1 MLNLNVLW
9 GVALTVMVLACP
21 LMMFGMMA
29 MAALP
34 FTRRWL
40 GHRGEHMM
48 CHGMMTHGSAAED
61 DQASRA
67 VEQRATEM

>member
-1 MLNLNVLW
+1 MLGLDALW

-34 FTRRWL
+34 FTKRWF
-40 GHRGEHMM
+40 GHRGGHMM
-48 CHGMMTHGSAAED
+48 CHGMSHGSTAEND
-61 DQASRA
+61 ASV
-67 VEQRATEM
+67 VEHLRTEM